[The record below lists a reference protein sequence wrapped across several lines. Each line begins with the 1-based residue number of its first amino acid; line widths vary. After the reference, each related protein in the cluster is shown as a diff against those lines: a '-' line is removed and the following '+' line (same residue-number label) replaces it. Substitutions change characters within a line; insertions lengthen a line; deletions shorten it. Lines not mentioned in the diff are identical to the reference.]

1 MNVEEFAGEQSA
13 IAGSQSTL
21 QRQLQLLLMPEI
33 PAQRPRLFDAV
44 VPAAPPVNDLLAA
57 AESALQT
64 ALAQIE
70 SGDREAAAAHQQGAE
85 TAFAELAE
93 ITRARMAAMTEQEQ
107 MKASVNSFGK
117 QAAQLFM
124 LEERLL
130 VLLEQVEDA
139 ADDEVNTAGLAALNQ
154 ALAEDAEGLRKT
166 IALWNDSQ
174 GAPSEDYQPLLD
186 ALDWV
191 ARGVSAAS
199 PLLKDNKPDGAIELQ
214 EQALDVIEEA
224 AALIEELT
232 MTRSAFASVLEITG
246 SALAPSPLLAEI
258 EDEQTQLT
266 AVTQEAKPEE
276 YLSLVVPQKNLIHAV
291 DAVLS
296 SLDPLAHKIESGTVL
311 LFAKEDMDA
320 AAIGLE
326 NDDIEDT
333 RDAQSF
339 VVESLQELREKIDK
353 VTPEYRY
360 ILEVTEFLY
369 EVVPQSAVMRTGM
382 RQLQEEVEGAPGAGA
397 LKEKAERFGSNL
409 QKLTGEE
416 RHAVTAQQLVQEIG
430 AANSDSEEAL
440 DALLAD
446 TEELQTL
453 MENLAYLITP
463 PPTGG
468 ITEEPSAEV
477 EILNAALS
485 VAAHHKDL
493 SRNTQTAKLE
503 QLADLA
509 MQQHKLAS
517 QCKAL
522 FPPSP
527 PPPVEPPAEE
537 AEAPESVDPFEA
549 VGPEV
554 DPAPELEPEPA
565 VEEQAPAP
573 IPPAPEPHPN
583 IAAAHQH
590 LSEAAANLESGDRDA
605 AIASQNQAADAL
617 RYFILE
623 YALKYVAVPPP
634 APPADPAPSDD
645 AEPDDSELQLFLP
658 GALTGERPKGGR
670 LEWQVLGRR
679 DRAALN
685 ENFARE
691 LPLEYRAILKDY
703 YERLT
708 E

>member
-1 MNVEEFAGEQSA
+1 M
-13 IAGSQSTL
+13 
-21 QRQLQLLLMPEI
+21 
-33 PAQRPRLFDAV
+33 
-44 VPAAPPVNDLLAA
+44 
-57 AESALQT
+57 
-64 ALAQIE
+64 
-70 SGDREAAAAHQQGAE
+70 
-85 TAFAELAE
+85 
-93 ITRARMAAMTEQEQ
+93 
-107 MKASVNSFGK
+107 
-117 QAAQLFM
+117 
-124 LEERLL
+124 
-130 VLLEQVEDA
+130 
-139 ADDEVNTAGLAALNQ
+139 
-154 ALAEDAEGLRKT
+154 
-166 IALWNDSQ
+166 
-174 GAPSEDYQPLLD
+174 
-186 ALDWV
+186 
-191 ARGVSAAS
+191 
-199 PLLKDNKPDGAIELQ
+199 
-214 EQALDVIEEA
+214 
-224 AALIEELT
+224 
-232 MTRSAFASVLEITG
+232 
-246 SALAPSPLLAEI
+246 
-258 EDEQTQLT
+258 
-266 AVTQEAKPEE
+266 
-276 YLSLVVPQKNLIHAV
+276 
-291 DAVLS
+291 
-296 SLDPLAHKIESGTVL
+296 L